1 MKLEFAR
8 FRLWWIHKNVFYEHT
23 EVRLRLSLMDV
34 FSRKNILI
42 KEVPRVHQGD
52 VTISTKVSHAF
63 SWSYSPSEYLRYYV
77 CMFH

>member
-23 EVRLRLSLMDV
+23 EVRLRLSLMELV
-34 FSRKNILI
+34 SKRNILI

-52 VTISTKVSHAF
+52 LSITTKVPYAF
-63 SWSYSPSEYLRYYV
+63 SWSYSPSKYLSHNV
-77 CMFH
+77 